1 MADIDKAL
9 PNEILDQLEI
19 ANEEE
24 QLVGDVQEEALGNN
38 EVEQVEN
45 EDGSVDINFEP
56 EANPTEGGE
65 GHYENLAEFLPD
77 NVLSSLSSDL
87 NSKYMD
93 YTSSRKEWEKTY
105 IQGLDLLGF
114 KYSQKT
120 EPFQGASGVTHP
132 VLAEAVTQFQAL
144 AYKELLPADGP
155 VRTQVLG
162 IPTAEKTDQ
171 ASRVKDFMNYQIMDQ
186 MKEYEPEFDSMLFHL
201 PLSGSTFKK
210 VYYDEMEQRAVSKF
224 VPADDLFVP
233 YTATSLDDAEAIIH
247 RVKISENELK
257 KQQVAGFY
265 KDVDLGKPTA
275 GESEV
280 EKKERELEGTSKSK
294 EEDIYTILECHVDL
308 DLEGFE
314 DANPETGE
322 PSGIKIPYIVT
333 LEEGSREIL
342 SIKRNYEVGDP
353 FKKKVQYF
361 VHFKFLPG
369 LGFYGFGLIH
379 MIGGLSRT
387 ATSALRQLLD
397 AGTLSNLPAGFKQR
411 GIRIR
416 DDAQSIQPG
425 EFRDVDAPGGNL
437 RDSFMMLP
445 FKEPSQ
451 TLLAL
456 MGTVVQAGQRFASI
470 ADMQVGDGNQQAAVG
485 TTVALLER
493 GSRTMSAIHKRIYSA
508 LKNEFRLMARVFKLY
523 LPQEYPYDVVGGQ
536 RMIKQQDFDDRVDIL
551 PVADPNIFSQTQRIS
566 LAQTELQL
574 AQSNPQMHNLYNA
587 YRSMYEALGV
597 KNIDSILMK
606 PEQPQPKDPAL
617 EHIDA
622 LGSKPFQAFPGQN
635 HRSHITAHLNFMSTN
650 LARNNPVVMASLE
663 KNIFEHISL
672 MAQEQVELEFQKE
685 MEQMQQMQQQMQQ
698 MQQNPQ
704 MAQQAQQNP
713 QMMQQMQMQNQQMQ
727 MQMQEMNQ
735 KIESRKAELV
745 AEMMEEF
752 MQEEQKITSQFDSDP
767 IAKLRSRELDIRAQ
781 ENSRKEKEANE
792 RMDLDKMKAMMNQQ
806 NQENKLEQ
814 NEELANL
821 RADTSIEKTILGKTL
836 PNSDSMVPNISIMR
850 KG

>member
-9 PNEILDQLEI
+9 PNEVRKEFEVPGPDELKEQV
-19 ANEEE
+19 NEEIEIDE
-24 QLVGDVQEEALGNN
+24 QSLEPVDIQ
-38 EVEQVEN
+38 EN
-45 EDGSVDINFEP
+45 EDGSVDIDLDP
-56 EANPTEGGE
+56 QAASPEGGDE
-65 GHYENLAEFLPD
+65 HYANLAEFLPD
-77 NVLSSLSSDL
+77 DVLGRLGSDL
-87 NSKYMD
+87 NGKYMD
-93 YTSSRKEWEKTY
+93 YTSSRKEWEQSY

-114 KYSQKT
+114 KYNNRT
-120 EPFQGASGVTHP
+120 EPFQGASGATHP

-144 AYKELLPADGP
+144 AYKELLPANGP
-155 VRTQVLG
+155 VRTQVMGLST
-162 IPTAEKTDQ
+162 PEKEQQ
-171 ASRVKDFMNYQIMDQ
+171 ATRVKDFMNYEIMEK
-186 MKEYEPEFDSMLFHL
+186 MKEYEPEFDQMLFNL
-201 PLSGSTFKK
+201 PLAGSAFKK
-210 VYYDEMEQRAVSKF
+210 VYYDDMEQRAVSKF
-224 VPADDLFVP
+224 VPADDLIVP

-265 KDVDLGKPTA
+265 RDIELGKPTP
-275 GESEV
+275 GESEI
-280 EKKERELEGTSKSK
+280 EKKERELEGTKKSK

-314 DANPETGE
+314 DANPQTGE

-342 SIKRNYEVGDP
+342 SIKRNYEIGDP
-353 FKKKVQYF
+353 LKNKVQYF

-493 GSRTMSAIHKRIYSA
+493 GSRVMSAIHKRLYSG
-508 LKNEFRLMARVFKLY
+508 LRKEFKLLANVFKSY
-523 LPQEYPYDVVGGQ
+523 LPPEYPYDVVGGEKT
-536 RMIKQQDFDDRVDIL
+536 IKQTDFDERVDIL
-551 PVADPNIFSQTQRIS
+551 PVADPNIFSMTQRIS

-574 AQSNPQMHNLYNA
+574 ATSNPQIHNLNQV
-587 YRSMYEALGV
+587 YRNMYQALGV
-597 KNIDSILMK
+597 KDIDQILPPPAPK
-606 PEQPQPKDPAL
+606 APKDPAL

-622 LGSKPFQAFPGQN
+622 LGGKPFEAYRGQD
-635 HRSHITAHLNFMSTN
+635 HTAHITAHLNFMATN
-650 LARNNPVVMASLE
+650 LVRNNPPVMAAMH
-663 KNIFEHISL
+663 KNILEHISL
-672 MAQEQVELEFQKE
+672 MAQEQIELEFAD
-685 MEQMQQMQQQMQQ
+685 MM
-698 MQQNPQ
+698 
-704 MAQQAQQNP
+704 QQAQMLQQQAQMNP
-713 QMMQQMQMQNQQMQ
+713 QNMQVQQQ
-727 MQMQEMNQ
+727 LQKMNMDM
-735 KIESRKAELV
+735 EARKAVLI
-745 AEMMEEF
+745 AESMADFMKEEK
-752 MQEEQKITSQFDSDP
+752 EITSQFDSDP
-767 IAKLRSRELDIRAQ
+767 LIKLKSREVDLRAMENQRKAEADEEKFNIDRAKLVQA
-781 ENSRKEKEANE
+781 KEIS
-792 RMDLDKMKAMMNQQ
+792 DD
-806 NQENKLEQ
+806 KLEQ
-814 NEELANL
+814 NEDLAEL
-821 RADTSIEKTILGKTL
+821 RSQTSIVKQQMS
-836 PNSDSMVPNISIMR
+836 NSFKKDS
-850 KG
+850 K